1 MTAKRPVCMLK
12 PLARRMWRHLSGA
25 TSPRAYPGAESERG
39 ERITRLGVTD
49 SPNRRISG
57 LMQRKW
63 GSGLWTLSVVGDRL
77 ILGVESAE
85 DYLYVGG
92 GGGERTNGGVV

>member
-49 SPNRRISG
+49 SPSDFRLDAEKVG
-57 LMQRKW
+57 V
-63 GSGLWTLSVVGDRL
+63 WTLDSVVGDRL
-77 ILGVESAE
+77 ILVSNRLRIM
-85 DYLYVGG
+85 YL
-92 GGGERTNGGVV
+92 